1 MGFLDILCPIEKP
14 EFNIGDKICYKDDF
28 RNNKYGVGKIIGYAD
43 GEIVCSFEK
52 SNCKK
57 YFTHREFANEIQP
70 FLENKYWKRE
80 HDSVEWLPDGYK
92 KEYHEGQIVYN
103 CGRLKRLVF
112 NMEIHGKKYFRLY
125 NKDGY
130 WCVRSEEEI
139 SKQHKVVNVGNY
151 VRLRPQYYKYF
162 LEQYGY
168 DYDFMIEN
176 CFFVRKVHEET
187 YELSLHYPSLYFQEP
202 IITYHWL
209 FEPMSRYEYCTPR
222 RISWKESENF
232 VQTDPREDIEHFYGV
247 KFKSKEETKMNK
259 HDLKTG
265 MIVELK
271 DGREFVVA
279 KDGIFGDLLIGH
291 NTSFDLLDFLNNMN
305 HKTYEK
311 YNIAKVYKPLDYANV
326 CLNPTKS
333 SRTLI
338 WERKEP
344 KEIPMSEVMDILA
357 EKLGCSKGNIK
368 ITG

>member
-70 FLENKYWKRE
+70 FIENKYWKRE
-80 HDSVEWLPDGYK
+80 HDCVEWLPGGYK
-92 KEYHEGQIVYN
+92 KEHHEGQIVYN

-151 VRLRPQYYKYF
+151 VRLRPRYYKYF

-168 DYDFMIEN
+168 GYDFMIEN

-247 KFKSKEETKMNK
+247 KFKPKEEKEMTKD
-259 HDLKTG
+259 DLKTG
-265 MIVELK
+265 MVVEIE
-271 DGREFVVA
+271 DGREFVVV
-279 KDGIFGDLLIGH
+279 KDSIFGDLLIGR
-291 NTSFDLLDFLNNMN
+291 NVNFDLLDFLNNMN

-338 WERKEP
+338 WQRKEP

>member
-1 MGFLDILCPIEKP
+1 LDILCPIEKP

-28 RNNKYGVGKIIGYAD
+28 RNNKYGIGKIIGYSD

-52 SNCKK
+52 SDCKK

-80 HDSVEWLPDGYK
+80 HDSVEWLPNGYK
-92 KEYHEGQIVYN
+92 KEHHEGQIVYN

-130 WCVRSEEEI
+130 WCVRSEDEI

-168 DYDFMIEN
+168 DLLVEN

-187 YELSLHYPSLYFQEP
+187 YELSLHYSSFYFQEP

-209 FEPMSRYEYCTPR
+209 FEPMSRYEYFAPR
-222 RISWKESENF
+222 RISWKESEEF
-232 VQTDPREDIEHFYGV
+232 AQIDPREDIEHFYGV
-247 KFKSKEETKMNK
+247 KFKPKEEKEMTKD
-259 HDLKTG
+259 DLKTG
-265 MIVELK
+265 MVVKIRNDMEFLVVK
-271 DGREFVVA
+271 DS
-279 KDGIFGDLLIGH
+279 IFGDLLV
-291 NTSFDLLDFLNNMN
+291 SRNMN
-305 HKTYEK
+305 FKLSEFSKGMKHESNNSYDIIKVLK
-311 YNIAKVYKPLDYANV
+311 PHDYNSFSTKPMKN
-326 CLNPTKS
+326 CQFF
-333 SRTLI
+333 

-357 EKLGCSKGNIK
+357 EKLGCSKDNIK

>member
-28 RNNKYGVGKIIGYAD
+28 RNNKYGIGKIIGYSD

-52 SNCKK
+52 SDCKK

-80 HDSVEWLPDGYK
+80 HDSVEWLPNGYK
-92 KEYHEGQIVYN
+92 KEHHEGQIVYN

-130 WCVRSEEEI
+130 WCVRSEDEI

-168 DYDFMIEN
+168 DLLVEN

-187 YELSLHYPSLYFQEP
+187 YELSLHYSSFYFQEP

-209 FEPMSRYEYCTPR
+209 FEPMSRYEYFAPR
-222 RISWKESENF
+222 RISWKESEEF
-232 VQTDPREDIEHFYGV
+232 AQIDPREDIEHFYGV
-247 KFKSKEETKMNK
+247 TFKPKEEKEMTKD
-259 HDLKTG
+259 DLKTG
-265 MIVELK
+265 MVVKIRNDMEFLVVK
-271 DGREFVVA
+271 DS
-279 KDGIFGDLLIGH
+279 IFGDLLV
-291 NTSFDLLDFLNNMN
+291 SRNMN
-305 HKTYEK
+305 FQ
-311 YNIAKVYKPLDYANV
+311 L
-326 CLNPTKS
+326 
-333 SRTLI
+333 
-338 WERKEP
+338 
-344 KEIPMSEVMDILA
+344 SEF
-357 EKLGCSKGNIK
+357 SKGMKHESNNSYDIIK
-368 ITG
+368 ILKPHDYNSFSTKPMKNCQFFLGTKRTKRNSYVRSNGHSG

>member
-1 MGFLDILCPIEKP
+1 VGFLDILCPIEKP

-28 RNNKYGVGKIIGYAD
+28 RNNKYGIGKIIGYSD

-52 SNCKK
+52 SDCKK

-80 HDSVEWLPDGYK
+80 HDSVEWLPNGYK
-92 KEYHEGQIVYN
+92 KEHHEGQIVYN

-130 WCVRSEEEI
+130 WCVRSEDEI

-168 DYDFMIEN
+168 DLLVEN

-187 YELSLHYPSLYFQEP
+187 YELSLHYSSFYFQEP

-209 FEPMSRYEYCTPR
+209 FEPMSRYEYFAPR
-222 RISWKESENF
+222 RISWKESEEF
-232 VQTDPREDIEHFYGV
+232 AQIDPREDIEHFYGV
-247 KFKSKEETKMNK
+247 KFKPKEEKEMTKD
-259 HDLKTG
+259 DLKTG
-265 MIVELK
+265 MVVKIRNDMEFLVVK
-271 DGREFVVA
+271 DS
-279 KDGIFGDLLIGH
+279 IFGDLLV
-291 NTSFDLLDFLNNMN
+291 SRNMN
-305 HKTYEK
+305 FKLSEFSKGMKHESNNSYDIIKVLK
-311 YNIAKVYKPLDYANV
+311 PHDYNSFSTKPMKN
-326 CLNPTKS
+326 CQFF
-333 SRTLI
+333 

-357 EKLGCSKGNIK
+357 EKLGCSKDNIK